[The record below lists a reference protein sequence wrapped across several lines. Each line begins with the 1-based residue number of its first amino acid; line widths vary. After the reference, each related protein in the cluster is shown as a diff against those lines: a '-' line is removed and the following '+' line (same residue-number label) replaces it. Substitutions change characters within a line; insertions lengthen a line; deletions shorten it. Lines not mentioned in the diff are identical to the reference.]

1 MSTAEKNN
9 EKLFPLF
16 RRNLTESNV
25 NLYAAT
31 ADKLATW
38 ASRDKAYY
46 PFARPVIVELL
57 ETAHTQV
64 RHHSGSPDKPF
75 HISDYPESLKP
86 WAEPFIKLLRTIVPF
101 FCLFSEP
108 DLQSKS
114 HLDH

>member
-1 MSTAEKNN
+1 MSPAPLTGAYSLGGRFVSRTRYLPPPLPSGRVLVSQVSLVSIHLMSTAEKNN

-46 PFARPVIVELL
+46 PFARPVVSVYMHVSTTL
-57 ETAHTQV
+57 
-64 RHHSGSPDKPF
+64 S
-75 HISDYPESLKP
+75 
-86 WAEPFIKLLRTIVPF
+86 
-101 FCLFSEP
+101 
-108 DLQSKS
+108 
-114 HLDH
+114 

>member
-1 MSTAEKNN
+1 MSSAEKNN

-46 PFARPVIVELL
+46 PYARPVVSLYTL
-57 ETAHTQV
+57 SFDETVSTALILV
-64 RHHSGSPDKPF
+64 DR
-75 HISDYPESLKP
+75 
-86 WAEPFIKLLRTIVPF
+86 
-101 FCLFSEP
+101 
-108 DLQSKS
+108 
-114 HLDH
+114 